1 MTPEKILQLRLYN
14 QQIAATKYK
23 KPEDVV
29 GWLGAVQAQDFAGA
43 KWSVGLRL
51 PGSTDED
58 IEQAITAG
66 KIIRTWTQRG
76 TLHFMAAQDV
86 RWMLD
91 LLGPR
96 VHKSLNTQLK
106 KTELNAATTLT
117 KTDKILLK
125 ALEGGKQLT
134 RGEIKELLES
144 KKIPTQNNGL
154 NYILVH
160 ASLTQ
165 LICHGP
171 RRGKEYAFVLMDD
184 WVQEHKKI
192 KDDEA
197 IVKLAERYFAS
208 HGPATA
214 HDFSWWIGGT
224 KKDAQFAIDAL
235 SNKLEQ
241 EIFNG
246 NIYYSINSQ
255 GSAKN
260 STYLLP
266 GFDEYMLGYKDRS
279 LALADENN
287 KKVTGAANG
296 LFAATIVVKGGIAGT
311 WRRVFEKKKTV
322 IEVSSFE
329 KLSAIHKKEIE
340 KEAKRFAGFLQQP
353 YEVDFL

>member
-1 MTPEKILQLRLYN
+1 MTPAQILQLRLYN
-14 QQIAATKYK
+14 QQIAATKFK

-58 IEQAITAG
+58 IEQAITTG

-76 TLHFMAAQDV
+76 TLHFMAAKDI

-91 LLGPR
+91 LTGPR
-96 VHKSLNTQLK
+96 VHRSLNTQLK
-106 KTELNAATTLT
+106 RTELNATTL
-117 KTDKILLK
+117 KKADRILLK

-134 RGEIKELLES
+134 RTEIKELLES
-144 KKIPTQNNGL
+144 NKIPVQHNGL
-154 NYILVH
+154 NYILMH
-160 ASLTQ
+160 ASLMQ

-171 RRGKEYAFVLMDD
+171 RRDKEYAFVLMDE
-184 WVQEHKKI
+184 WVQAHKKI

-197 IVKLAERYFAS
+197 IVKMAERYFAS

-214 HDFSWWIGGT
+214 YDFSWWIGGT

-235 SNKLEQ
+235 GKKLEQ
-241 EIFNG
+241 VICKG
-246 NIYYSINSQ
+246 NIYYSINSE
-255 GSAKN
+255 GDAKN
-260 STYLLP
+260 ATYLLP

-279 LALADENN
+279 LALADEYN

-296 LFAATIVVKGGIAGT
+296 LFAATIVVNGGIAGT
-311 WRRVFEKKKTV
+311 WKRILEKKKT
-322 IEVSSFE
+322 IMEISSFE
-329 KLSAIHKKEIE
+329 KPGAMHKKRIE
-340 KEAKRFAGFLQQP
+340 KEVKRFAGFLQQP
-353 YEVDFL
+353 YELHFL